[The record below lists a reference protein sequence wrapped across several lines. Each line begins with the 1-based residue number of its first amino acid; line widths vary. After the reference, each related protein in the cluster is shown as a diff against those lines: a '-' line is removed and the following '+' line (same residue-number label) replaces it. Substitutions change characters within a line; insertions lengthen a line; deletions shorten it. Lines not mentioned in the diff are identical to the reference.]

1 MGKIPTH
8 PFPDKSGDGN
18 NVKNQFLV
26 VSIFIF
32 SGLIISPAVMAEG
45 NSVPHSDGVGTGAT
59 RVVYPSGSKHVTLSV
74 NNTAD
79 HPFLVESVVLD
90 ESMQQEAPFIITPPL
105 FRLDG
110 GQRNTLRIMRTGGH
124 FPADRESINWICVKP
139 IPPEPDSTRDE
150 GEKDSVGRD
159 NLSVTTRL
167 LSGICIKL
175 FFRPE
180 IVHGNSLDMADKV
193 TWTIKGKTVTA
204 SNPTHFYMNISWASI
219 NGKKLKMDKTYIP
232 PFSEEKYPLPEG
244 VVKNN
249 AISWSVVGDYGEEK
263 KILSILN

>member
-1 MGKIPTH
+1 
-8 PFPDKSGDGN
+8 
-18 NVKNQFLV
+18 
-26 VSIFIF
+26 
-32 SGLIISPAVMAEG
+32 MAER

-139 IPPEPDSTRDE
+139 IPP
-150 GEKDSVGRD
+150 
-159 NLSVTTRL
+159 
-167 LSGICIKL
+167 
-175 FFRPE
+175 
-180 IVHGNSLDMADKV
+180 
-193 TWTIKGKTVTA
+193 
-204 SNPTHFYMNISWASI
+204 
-219 NGKKLKMDKTYIP
+219 
-232 PFSEEKYPLPEG
+232 
-244 VVKNN
+244 
-249 AISWSVVGDYGEEK
+249 
-263 KILSILN
+263 